1 MILDSTENCFKRR
14 RREKSVT
21 TQQQFLLLF
30 HQLAQ
35 LCQHMFQPIFFFFK
49 GIICRQVSIRT
60 ETKTQQQEASSPK
73 EILLKIFWQ
82 VMRVLLSSFLKS
94 FVNVYYFRKLFTLK
108 LLAIKGKKKLSLS
121 SLEHELLNKTEADN
135 SNRMRKKS
143 VIL

>member
-1 MILDSTENCFKRR
+1 
-14 RREKSVT
+14 
-21 TQQQFLLLF
+21 
-30 HQLAQ
+30 
-35 LCQHMFQPIFFFFK
+35 
-49 GIICRQVSIRT
+49 
-60 ETKTQQQEASSPK
+60 
-73 EILLKIFWQ
+73 
-82 VMRVLLSSFLKS
+82 MRVLLSSFLKS